1 MISYESMYEDPDE
14 NGYLPV
20 EYCIGRY
27 NLREGLFSVVSEII
41 DPGEFLIKNPFI
53 SSNQGPPEYGLKAE
67 VRQFAV
73 QTHHIDVF
81 NRLVGS
87 VRFTR
92 NYRFS

>member
-41 DPGEFLIKNPFI
+41 DPGEFLIKI
-53 SSNQGPPEYGLKAE
+53 L
-67 VRQFAV
+67 
-73 QTHHIDVF
+73 
-81 NRLVGS
+81 L
-87 VRFTR
+87 
-92 NYRFS
+92 

>member
-41 DPGEFLIKNPFI
+41 DPGEFLMKISLIK
-53 SSNQGPPEYGLKAE
+53 
-67 VRQFAV
+67 
-73 QTHHIDVF
+73 F
-81 NRLVGS
+81 N
-87 VRFTR
+87 
-92 NYRFS
+92 

>member
-27 NLREGLFSVVSEII
+27 NLREGLFSVESQII
-41 DPGEFLIKNPFI
+41 DPGEFWRLWVIYKI
-53 SSNQGPPEYGLKAE
+53 LGPPEYGLKAE

-73 QTHHIDVF
+73 QTHHIDIF
-81 NRLVGS
+81 NRPEG
-87 VRFTR
+87 
-92 NYRFS
+92 